1 MFFFVSD
8 WFKNLIYLSRVI
20 LSSSMW
26 LFIDIVASLTLLN
39 VILNG
44 LKQYIF
50 NGCRTCDVWDGNAMS
65 NLNSYVCL
73 LLN

>member
-1 MFFFVSD
+1 
-8 WFKNLIYLSRVI
+8 
-20 LSSSMW
+20 MW

-50 NGCRTCDVWDGNAMS
+50 NDCRICDVWDGNAMF
-65 NLNSYVCL
+65 NVNSYACL